1 MPCLALPCLA
11 LPCLALP
18 CLALPCLALPCLA
31 LPCLASQEGVLMYSG
46 LDLVPDSGEL
56 VMRRH
61 DGREQTSP
69 GFEFENYDQHAQ
81 NGTGGNEKR
90 AYMLSFAL
98 FYAYHEYS
106 TK

>member
-1 MPCLALPCLA
+1 
-11 LPCLALP
+11 
-18 CLALPCLALPCLA
+18 
-31 LPCLASQEGVLMYSG
+31 MYSG

-81 NGTGGNEKR
+81 NGTGGE
-90 AYMLSFAL
+90 
-98 FYAYHEYS
+98 E
-106 TK
+106 